1 MLSFNALARTAGL
14 DVGVDRR
21 RQARPRR
28 ASAKRRASA
37 GQRQRFIA
45 TTVAAQ
51 RGDMKLHQ
59 HPAAEIAGVGYAQA
73 VAAAPPAVEEPVL
86 HDERAAADANHLGRA
101 RSRGE
106 RPKHRVYRKRG
117 ANRSSEVS
125 MQESGSVGTLT
136 DVDERSGRCRC
147 GGGEEFER

>member
-21 RQARPRR
+21 RQARPPN
-28 ASAKRRASA
+28 ATA

-45 TTVAAQ
+45 TEVAAQ
-51 RGDMKLHQ
+51 RGGMKLHQ
-59 HPAAEIAGVGYAQA
+59 HLAAEIAGVGYAQA

-86 HDERAAADANHLGRA
+86 HDERAAANTNHLGRA

-106 RPKHRVYRKRG
+106 RPKHRVCRKRG

-136 DVDERSGRCRC
+136 DVDERSGRFRG